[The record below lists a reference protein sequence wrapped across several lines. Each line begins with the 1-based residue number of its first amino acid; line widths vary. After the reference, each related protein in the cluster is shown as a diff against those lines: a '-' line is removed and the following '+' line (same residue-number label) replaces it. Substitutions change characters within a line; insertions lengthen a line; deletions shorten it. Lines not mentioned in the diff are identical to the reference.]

1 MNERRPESPQAA
13 SLRERAEKVFRE
25 MLDSSLENLDAL
37 SPETLRA
44 ALHELRVHQIELE
57 MQNEDMRRAQ
67 ADLDASRE
75 RYFDLYDLAP
85 VGYCTVGEKGVILE
99 ANLTAATLLGAER
112 GALVGRL
119 LTAFISKE
127 GQDLYYRCR
136 KNLLDT
142 RQPQECDLRMLRP
155 DGTAFFA
162 RLKITFARDENEA
175 PVCRVALIDITAHKQ
190 AEDALRESEA
200 QVRVIT
206 DSAQDAIIMMDH
218 AGLISYW
225 NPAAGS
231 IFGYRRE
238 EALGRNLHDL
248 LVPEPYHSAYRAAY
262 PEFQRTGQGNAVG
275 KTIEMAA
282 RRKDGKE
289 IAVAL
294 SMSAVMLNG
303 EWHSVGIVR
312 DVTERKRAE
321 EELREAL
328 LSAKAAALAK
338 SEFLAMMSH
347 EQRTPLNGVIG
358 FAEILADSP
367 LTGEQREFARTIG
380 NSGNHLLA
388 IVNDILDLAS
398 IEKNALAI
406 EEKPLS
412 VAELVKAA
420 DLTVRAFASEKGL
433 KFRCVTEPGVPEEIT
448 GDERR
453 IRQILINL
461 LNNAV
466 KFTSSG
472 SLVLRVAA
480 ASDGG
485 RRFLDFSV
493 EDTGIGISPETL
505 ELLFKPFVQADAKMS
520 RAFEGAGLGLAISKQ
535 LAESMGGTITVASTP
550 RKGSTFTFRLPLESP
565 ARRTAAPPLVPG
577 IAAENCAAHKRDA
590 HEPLLVLVVEDDP
603 DCIKLCR
610 VMLESLGC
618 RAEFAADGAEAV
630 RAFAP
635 GKFSCILMDL
645 AMPVM
650 DGLEATR
657 EIRGLEA
664 GSGVRVPIIALT
676 ANAMPSDRELCLAAG
691 MDDFLSKPFTKAQL
705 AAKISRP

>member
-1 MNERRPESPQAA
+1 MIA

-25 MLDSSLENLDAL
+25 TLDASLDKLDGL

-44 ALHELRVHQIELE
+44 SLYELRVHQIELE
-57 MQNEDMRRAQ
+57 MQNDELRRAH
-67 ADLDASRE
+67 AALDASRA

-85 VGYCTVGEKGVILE
+85 VGYCTVGEQGLILE
-99 ANLTAATLLGAER
+99 ANLTAATLLCVER
-112 GALVGRL
+112 GALVGRGMS
-119 LTAFISKE
+119 AFIAKE
-127 GQDLYYRCR
+127 GQDLYYLRR

-142 RQPQECDLRMLRP
+142 RQPQECDLQIVRH

-200 QVRVIT
+200 QVRAIT

-321 EELREAL
+321 EELRAAL
-328 LSAKAAALAK
+328 VSAKAAALAK

-347 EQRTPLNGVIG
+347 ELRTPLNGVIG

-550 RKGSTFTFRLPLESP
+550 RKGSTFTFRLPLESTP
-565 ARRTAAPPLVPG
+565 VHAGEMASVPSH
-577 IAAENCAAHKRDA
+577 I
-590 HEPLLVLVVEDDP
+590 
-603 DCIKLCR
+603 
-610 VMLESLGC
+610 
-618 RAEFAADGAEAV
+618 
-630 RAFAP
+630 
-635 GKFSCILMDL
+635 
-645 AMPVM
+645 
-650 DGLEATR
+650 
-657 EIRGLEA
+657 
-664 GSGVRVPIIALT
+664 
-676 ANAMPSDRELCLAAG
+676 SDRE
-691 MDDFLSKPFTKAQL
+691 
-705 AAKISRP
+705 